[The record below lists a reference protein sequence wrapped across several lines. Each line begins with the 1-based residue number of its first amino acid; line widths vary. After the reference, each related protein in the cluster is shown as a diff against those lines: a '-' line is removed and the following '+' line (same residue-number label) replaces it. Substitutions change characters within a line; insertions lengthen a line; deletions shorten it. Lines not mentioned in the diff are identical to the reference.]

1 MLVYIASP
9 FRGDTK
15 TNIKKARKYSRYA
28 VEEGFVPL
36 APHLLFPQFM
46 DEESE
51 RDLALALNIEV
62 LKACK
67 EVWVCGPR
75 ITEGMAFEIKKAKEL
90 GIPIREVML

>member
-9 FRGDTK
+9 FRGDIE
-15 TNIKKARKYSRYA
+15 TNIKIARKYSRYA
-28 VEEGFVPL
+28 MEEGSVPL

-67 EVWVCGPR
+67 EIWVCGAFT
-75 ITEGMAFEIKKAKEL
+75 TEGMAFEIKKAKEL